1 MAHREVRE
9 LMTAEVVTVTLE
21 TRFKE
26 LAGLMAI
33 HEVSALPVLGPGGQ
47 VAGVVSEVDLLR
59 KEQFQEDPGRSARDV
74 MTSPAVTVTPD
85 ATIVEAARLM
95 DRHRIKRL
103 LVVDADGRLAGIV
116 TPRDLLRV
124 YLRSADEI
132 RAEIVDEVLGSF
144 PTNPALVNVTVAD
157 GVVTLDGEVERKSMI
172 PLAARM
178 AYGVDGVVGVVDRLS
193 FAIDDT
199 NLDDLHR

>member
-1 MAHREVRE
+1 MSHHKIRE
-9 LMTAEVVTVTLE
+9 LMTADVVTVTLD
-21 TRFKE
+21 THFKE

-33 HEVSALPVLGPGGQ
+33 HEISALPVIGPEGH

-59 KEQFQEDPGRSARDV
+59 KEQFQDDPGRTARDV

-103 LVVDADGRLAGIV
+103 LVIGTDGLLAGIV

-132 RAEIVDEVLGSF
+132 RAEIVGEVLTSLR
-144 PTNPALVNVTVAD
+144 TNPALVNVTVAD
-157 GVVTLDGEVERKSMI
+157 GVVTLDGEVQKRSMI
-172 PLAARM
+172 PLVVRM
-178 AYGVDGVVGVVDRLS
+178 THTVDGVVDVLDRLS
-193 FAIDDT
+193 FATDDT
-199 NLDDLHR
+199 